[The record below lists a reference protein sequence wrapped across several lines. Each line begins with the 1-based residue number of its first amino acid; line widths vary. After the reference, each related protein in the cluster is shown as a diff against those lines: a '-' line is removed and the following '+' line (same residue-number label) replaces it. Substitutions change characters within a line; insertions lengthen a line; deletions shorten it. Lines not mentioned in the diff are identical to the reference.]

1 MNDLWIKNRDAWI
14 KAKEGLSLP
23 PEYAHLPYV
32 EYKHQSNGNF
42 GKLADIDKLV
52 ILPGGSILLCTKEGN
67 KGRWH
72 YVLKMPEPEYLKV
85 IFSFTNPS
93 PEQIII
99 EERMRR
105 KKGLQ
110 E

>member
-23 PEYAHLPYV
+23 PEYANLPYV
-32 EYKHQSNGNF
+32 ECRYQRNGNF

-52 ILPGGSILLCTKEGN
+52 TLPDGSILLCSKEGN
-67 KGRWH
+67 RGRWR
-72 YVLKMPEPEYLKV
+72 YVLEMPRPEYSKV

-93 PEQIII
+93 PEQVII
-99 EERMRR
+99 EKRMRR